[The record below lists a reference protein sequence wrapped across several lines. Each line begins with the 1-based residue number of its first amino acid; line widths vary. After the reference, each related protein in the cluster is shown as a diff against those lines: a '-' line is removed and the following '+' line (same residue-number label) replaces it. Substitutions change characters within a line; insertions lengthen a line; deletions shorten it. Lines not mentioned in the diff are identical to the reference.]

1 MPCSE
6 IVDDK
11 MPTFSEDEV
20 IALFYAKCSD
30 LKI

>member
-1 MPCSE
+1 
-6 IVDDK
+6 

>member
-1 MPCSE
+1 
-6 IVDDK
+6 VDDK
-11 MPTFSEDEV
+11 TPTFSEDEV